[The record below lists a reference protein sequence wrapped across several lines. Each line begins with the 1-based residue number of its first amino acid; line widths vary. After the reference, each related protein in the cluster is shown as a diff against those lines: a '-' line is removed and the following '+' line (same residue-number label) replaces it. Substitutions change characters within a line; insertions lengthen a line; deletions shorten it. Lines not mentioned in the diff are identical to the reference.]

1 MTENIKKLIILLCIS
16 IILYLIYKLYNHFYK
31 NKIDNHIEET
41 FEDFKKGKETAPV
54 CVKPFSITNETD
66 KVYDAIKILN
76 QKIDEMEYSMKKG
89 DKKYGE
95 MYDWYKQKTDKTSQ
109 EAQKAQAKTQAE
121 LKKNMD
127 NALKSAENDFKG
139 KNEAVFNKE
148 ALTNAPPEG
157 QTVKDLLSAA
167 TKTGDGDEKKEVSN
181 ATADLD
187 LPSGFL

>member
-1 MTENIKKLIILLCIS
+1 MTENIKKLIILLCILV
-16 IILYLIYKLYNHFYK
+16 ILYLIYKLYNRFYK
-31 NKIDNHIEET
+31 NITDIQMEET
-41 FEDFKKGKETAPV
+41 FEDFKKSKETEPV

-89 DKKYGE
+89 NKKYAE

-109 EAQKAQAKTQAE
+109 EAQKTQAKTQAA
-121 LKKNMD
+121 LKNSMD
-127 NALKSAENDFKG
+127 NALKSAENDFKN

-148 ALTNAPPEG
+148 ALKNAPPEG
-157 QTVKDLLSAA
+157 QTVKDLLSSA
-167 TKTGDGDEKKEVSN
+167 TKVGDTDEQKEVSN

-187 LPSGFL
+187 LPKGYM